1 MKKIMILLVLLGTLS
16 CSKSISQI
24 KDLQAISE
32 APKVNLPY
40 GDKDVL
46 YNFPNEWTTAN
57 TAPDAAYNKL
67 GQLYEDLENP
77 NRKKITAYYF
87 EISALLAKEFI
98 PSEAVKNKKEK
109 LEIKIAKVFTVSGA
123 DVYSIVYQGKIDC
136 KNCEYP
142 ESQIQNVL
150 VSIKGGKITDKLPIS
165 YVNGSDLA
173 RSARF
178 FYMDENSIIHVK
190 DFKSDEEGVAFTA
203 YSKFKFDSDGKFTK
217 L

>member
-1 MKKIMILLVLLGTLS
+1 MILLVLLGTFS

-24 KDLQAISE
+24 KDLQAISD

-57 TAPDAAYNKL
+57 TASDAACNKM

-77 NRKKITAYYF
+77 NRKKITAYYS
-87 EISALLAKEFI
+87 EISSLLAEEFI

-109 LEIKIAKVFTVSGA
+109 LEIKIAKVFTLSDA
-123 DVYSIVYQGKIDC
+123 EVYSIVYQGKMDC

-150 VSIKGGKITDKLPIS
+150 VSIKGGKITDKIPVS

-173 RSARF
+173 RTTRF
-178 FYMDENSIIHVK
+178 FYIDENSIIHVK

-203 YSKFKFDSDGKFTK
+203 YSKFTIDRDGKFTR